1 LKKILLAIGN
11 ELKGDDGAGII
22 VGKYV
27 QDMCENEWIV
37 YIAGMSP
44 EAYIF
49 KIIKEKPDLL
59 VIVDA
64 TLMNKKPGEFYIVP
78 LEKVAKELMISTHRI
93 PMDIL
98 ISLLKENC
106 KRIYFI
112 GVQPKILEFG
122 EPTKEIIDSCQKIA
136 KILCE
141 GGLDK
146 IEVLK

>member
-1 LKKILLAIGN
+1 LKKMLLAIGN
-11 ELKGDDGAGII
+11 ELKGDDSAGII
-22 VGKYV
+22 VGRFV
-27 QDMCENEWIV
+27 QGMCESEWIV
-37 YIAGMSP
+37 FIAGMNP

-78 LEKVAKELMISTHRI
+78 LEKVAKELMVSTHRI

-98 ISLLKENC
+98 ISLLKEHC

-112 GVQPKILEFG
+112 GVQPKTLEFG
-122 EPTKEIIDSCQKIA
+122 EPSKEIIKSCQKIA
-136 KILCE
+136 KIICE
-141 GGLDK
+141 GRLDK